1 MSDSIF
7 YEQPLN
13 ERMRSFLRLEHL
25 FKQAAYTLRGYSI
38 WDSRSTLTSI
48 TSILDLLSRN
58 DLKTELLKELERQEK
73 TLSALAD
80 LPGVDKEQL
89 TNILKQIEI
98 SQQNILNLDGQL
110 GQNIREHEL
119 LSSLRQ
125 RSSIVGGTCDFDIPY
140 LHYWLQQ
147 PPEYRIEKLEYWLEM
162 LEIISH
168 PISLILDI
176 TRESSSPI
184 NTIAEAGFYQQ
195 NIDSLRAGDLED
207 HSRVWC
213 SPDGVPRIW
222 AQPYPFRIVQTP
234 GQTTILYERNGIYR
248 LVQMDTPVPDV
259 FDLFPYFM
267 GNSYG
272 HWEGDTLVIEVVGFK
287 ARTTFM
293 DDTGVPQSDQLRV
306 IERLRKIGDDQLEV
320 VVTIEDPVVFTRPW
334 DARFLFERRDDIQH
348 FNIWVCGED
357 HRDVSEVEGA
367 AQ

>member
-1 MSDSIF
+1 MSNTIF

-25 FKQAAYTLRGYSI
+25 FKQASYTLRGYSI

-89 TNILKQIEI
+89 SNILKQIQT
-98 SQQNILNLDGQL
+98 SQQNILNFDGQL
-110 GQNIREHEL
+110 GQNIRDHEIL
-119 LSSLRQ
+119 NSLRQ

-162 LEIISH
+162 LELISH

-176 TRESSSPI
+176 TRESSTPI

-195 NIDSLRAGDLED
+195 NIDSNQPVQLIRVGLPQDSEYFPEISAGKQRF
-207 HSRVWC
+207 SIR
-213 SPDGVPRIW
+213 
-222 AQPYPFRIVQTP
+222 
-234 GQTTILYERNGIYR
+234 
-248 LVQMDTPVPDV
+248 
-259 FDLFPYFM
+259 FM
-267 GNSYG
+267 LSQDENRP
-272 HWEGDTLVIEVVGFK
+272 I
-287 ARTTFM
+287 
-293 DDTGVPQSDQLRV
+293 QSS
-306 IERLRKIGDDQLEV
+306 
-320 VVTIEDPVVFTRPW
+320 
-334 DARFLFERRDDIQH
+334 DDINFQL
-348 FNIWVCGED
+348 ICC
-357 HRDVSEVEGA
+357 A
-367 AQ
+367 L

>member
-1 MSDSIF
+1 MSDTIF

-89 TNILKQIEI
+89 SNILKQIQT
-98 SQQNILNLDGQL
+98 SQQNILNFDGQL
-110 GQNIREHEL
+110 GQNIRDHEIL
-119 LSSLRQ
+119 NSLRQ

-162 LEIISH
+162 LELISH

-176 TRESSSPI
+176 TRESSTPL

-195 NIDSLRAGDLED
+195 NIDSNQPVQLIRVGLPQNSECFPEISAGKQRF
-207 HSRVWC
+207 SIR
-213 SPDGVPRIW
+213 
-222 AQPYPFRIVQTP
+222 
-234 GQTTILYERNGIYR
+234 
-248 LVQMDTPVPDV
+248 
-259 FDLFPYFM
+259 FM
-267 GNSYG
+267 
-272 HWEGDTLVIEVVGFK
+272 L
-287 ARTTFM
+287 
-293 DDTGVPQSDQLRV
+293 PQD
-306 IERLRKIGDDQLEV
+306 EN
-320 VVTIEDPVVFTRPW
+320 RPIQSS
-334 DARFLFERRDDIQH
+334 DDINFQL
-348 FNIWVCGED
+348 ICC
-357 HRDVSEVEGA
+357 A
-367 AQ
+367 L

>member
-89 TNILKQIEI
+89 TNILKQIET
-98 SQQNILNLDGQL
+98 SQQNILNFDGQL
-110 GQNIREHEL
+110 GQNIRDHEL

-184 NTIAEAGFYQQ
+184 NTVAEAGFYQQ
-195 NIDSLRAGDLED
+195 NIDSNQPVQLIRVGLPQDSEYFPEISAGKQRF
-207 HSRVWC
+207 SIR
-213 SPDGVPRIW
+213 
-222 AQPYPFRIVQTP
+222 
-234 GQTTILYERNGIYR
+234 
-248 LVQMDTPVPDV
+248 
-259 FDLFPYFM
+259 FM
-267 GNSYG
+267 LSQDENRP
-272 HWEGDTLVIEVVGFK
+272 T
-287 ARTTFM
+287 
-293 DDTGVPQSDQLRV
+293 QSS
-306 IERLRKIGDDQLEV
+306 
-320 VVTIEDPVVFTRPW
+320 
-334 DARFLFERRDDIQH
+334 DDINFQL
-348 FNIWVCGED
+348 ICC
-357 HRDVSEVEGA
+357 A
-367 AQ
+367 L